1 MKVFDA
7 DRLKDLKLVY
17 KLTIAYLILGI
28 MTVSI
33 VAYVS
38 YHSIEKAVS
47 ERTFDQLSS
56 INILKKNQL
65 EAYFERKKHMLER
78 LAASHETLE
87 NFRRRDISSGYQL
100 YLEFLQENAHFESI
114 LLLDT
119 AGQPISDRVSLL
131 SDILVNNLPN
141 TYLQDFLI
149 LCKSTGAISD
159 FTGKL
164 NKQPDK
170 ILIMTGVPVYDDTG
184 QAMGILLALSNHND
198 ITSLIYERTGL
209 GETGESYIIGSDL
222 HMRSKSRFFPD
233 IDPARIEVRTI
244 AAKQALKGISGI
256 QIIDDYRGAQVLS
269 VFRPLEIAGL
279 QWAIISEI
287 DKDEVLK
294 PIHLL
299 RKQMIIAGLLVTL
312 VFFTITT
319 YLARKI
325 ANPIVQLKNLLNK
338 AARGI
343 IPDQVPEPESMDEIG
358 EMNLATTRLI
368 RALEQ
373 TSDFAYEIGNGNFN
387 KDYQPLSPDDV
398 LGHSLIQMRDKLKI
412 LTENEIK
419 LIKENSLKLIE
430 GQEVERKRISR
441 ELHDGLGQL
450 LTATRFR
457 LGEIKDN
464 GEVKGEIKKLL
475 DETLFEVRRISNN
488 LMPSVLIDFGLK
500 AGLQRLAGQIEET
513 SGVKV
518 SLLYEDENNGNSQLP
533 FDVTTNVY
541 RIIQEALN
549 NMVKYA
555 EATEAEVAIF
565 ESNENIIVEIA
576 DNGKGFEVNWNSE
589 TRGLKNMKERV
600 NILKGTFDIKSQSG
614 KGTVIFCEIPI
625 LNKKNG

>member
-1 MKVFDA
+1 MKIFDV

-17 KLTIAYLILGI
+17 KLTIAYLLLGI
-28 MTVSI
+28 LTVFL

-38 YHSIEKAVS
+38 YHSIEKAIS
-47 ERTFDQLSS
+47 ARTFDQLSS

-65 EAYFERKKHMLER
+65 EIYFERKTLMLER
-78 LAASHETLE
+78 LASGEETLE
-87 NFRRRDISSGYQL
+87 CYRDNKVGPAFGR
-100 YLEFLQENAHFESI
+100 YLEFIQENARFESI

-119 AGQPISDRVSLL
+119 AGKVVCHEKSELGKILIS
-131 SDILVNNLPN
+131 N
-141 TYLQDFLI
+141 TENGHLARFLDF
-149 LCKSTGAISD
+149 CKKKGTIRD

-164 NKQPDK
+164 NDIPDK
-170 ILIMTGVPVYDDTG
+170 ILILTGVPVFD
-184 QAMGILLALSNHND
+184 ANRELVGILLAASRPDDL
-198 ITSLIYERTGL
+198 TSLIYERTGL
-209 GETGESYIIGSDL
+209 GETGESYIVGSNL
-222 HMRSKSRFFPD
+222 HMRSQSRFFPEKR
-233 IDPARIEVRTI
+233 PARVEVNTS
-244 AAKQALKGISGI
+244 AARLALEGYSGI
-256 QIIDDYRGAQVLS
+256 EIINDYRGVAALS
-269 VFRPLEIAGL
+269 VYRPIDIDGVR
-279 QWAIISEI
+279 WAIISEI
-287 DKDEVLK
+287 DKGEALR
-294 PIHLL
+294 PIYLL
-299 RKQMIIAGLLVTL
+299 RTQMIIVGCLITL
-312 VFFTITT
+312 VFFTITS

-338 AARGI
+338 AARGV
-343 IPDQVPEPESMDEIG
+343 IPDKVPSPEAMDEIG

-387 KDYQPLSPDDV
+387 KDYQPLSSEDV
-398 LGHSLIQMRDKLKI
+398 LGHSLIQMRDKLKV

-419 LIKENSLKLIE
+419 LLKENSLKLIE

-457 LGEIKDN
+457 LGDIKDN
-464 GEVKGEIKKLL
+464 MEVKVEVKKLL

-488 LMPSVLIDFGLK
+488 LMPSVLIDFGLR
-500 AGLQRLAGQIEET
+500 AGLERLAGQIEET

-518 SLLYEDENNGNSQLP
+518 SLLYEDEHGGASQLP

-565 ESNENIIVEIA
+565 ESSENIIVEIA
-576 DNGKGFEVNWNSE
+576 DNGKGFEVNWSTE

-600 NILKGTFDIKSQSG
+600 NILKGTFDIKSQPG
-614 KGTVIFCEIPI
+614 KGAVIFCEIPI
-625 LNKKNG
+625 LNKKNE

>member
-1 MKVFDA
+1 LKIFDV

-28 MTVSI
+28 LTVSI

-65 EAYFERKKHMLER
+65 EAYFEHKKHILER
-78 LAASHETLE
+78 LAASDETLE
-87 NFRRRDISSGYQL
+87 NFRHHGISPEYMR
-100 YLEFLQENAHFESI
+100 YLEFIQKNAHFESI

-119 AGQPISDRVSLL
+119 AGNPVCDRVSPLT
-131 SDILVNNLPN
+131 DILISNADND
-141 TYLQDFLI
+141 YLQIFLKV
-149 LCKSTGAISD
+149 CKDTGALGD
-159 FTGKL
+159 FTGKF
-164 NKQPDK
+164 NRQPDK
-170 ILIMTGVPVYDDTG
+170 IVLLTGVPVRDENG
-184 QAMGILLALSNHND
+184 KPAGILLALSNPDD

-209 GETGESYIIGSDL
+209 GETGESYIVSSDL
-222 HMRSKSRFFPD
+222 HMRSRSRFFPH
-233 IDPARIEVRTI
+233 IDPARIEVNTT
-244 AAKQALKGISGI
+244 AARLALQGISGI
-256 QIIDDYRGAQVLS
+256 EIIDDYRGAKVLS
-269 VFRPLEIAGL
+269 VFRPMEITGLEWI
-279 QWAIISEI
+279 IISEI
-287 DKDEVLK
+287 DKNEALK

-299 RKQMIIAGLLVTL
+299 RKQMFVAGLLVTL

-343 IPDQVPEPESMDEIG
+343 IPDKVPEPESMDEIG

-373 TSDFAYEIGNGNFN
+373 TSDFAYEIGNGNFS

-464 GEVKGEIKKLL
+464 TEVKAEIKKLL

-500 AGLQRLAGQIEET
+500 AGLQRLASQIEET
-513 SGVKV
+513 SGVLV
-518 SLLYEDENNGNSQLP
+518 SLLYEDENSDASQLP

-576 DNGKGFEVNWNSE
+576 DNGKGFEVDWNSE

-600 NILKGTFDIKSQSG
+600 NILKGTFDIKSQPG

>member
-1 MKVFDA
+1 MKIFNA

-28 MTVSI
+28 LTVSI

-78 LAASHETLE
+78 LAASNETLE
-87 NFRRRDISSGYQL
+87 NYRRHSISSEYQH

-119 AGQPISDRVSLL
+119 NGKPVCERVSPLN
-131 SDILVNNLPN
+131 DILTNNLN
-141 TYLQDFLI
+141 NDYLRNFLK
-149 LCKSTGAISD
+149 LCKDTGAISD
-159 FTGKL
+159 FTGKI
-164 NKQPDK
+164 NRQPDK
-170 ILIMTGVPVYDDTG
+170 IVILTGVPVHDNHG
-184 QAMGILLALSNHND
+184 IPAGILLALSNQED

-209 GETGESYIIGSDL
+209 GETGESYIVSSDL
-222 HMRSKSRFFPD
+222 HMRSKSRFFPNT
-233 IDPARIEVRTI
+233 DPARIEVNTTAVRL
-244 AAKQALKGISGI
+244 ALQGISGI
-256 QIIDDYRGAQVLS
+256 EIIDDYRGAKVLS
-269 VFRPLEIAGL
+269 VFRPMEIIGLE
-279 QWAIISEI
+279 WVIISEI
-287 DKDEVLK
+287 DKDEALN

-299 RKQMIIAGLLVTL
+299 RSQMFIAGLLVTL

-343 IPDQVPEPESMDEIG
+343 IPDKVPEPESMDEIG

-464 GEVKGEIKKLL
+464 KEVKAEIKKLL

-513 SGVKV
+513 SGVKI
-518 SLLYEDENNGNSQLP
+518 SLLYENENNDSTQLP
-533 FDVTTNVY
+533 FDVTTNIY

-576 DNGKGFEVNWNSE
+576 DNGKGFDVDWNSE

-600 NILKGTFDIKSQSG
+600 NILKGSFDIKSQPG